1 MSTLSHTVKLLHGR
15 DADGFVE
22 GSQEQR
28 DFRRLM
34 RGQRTHG
41 DVRRI
46 EARKRYYHNRE
57 RHLICPEVVTKE
69 AQLRARRA
77 ARALGVECPDW
88 ADGWG
93 EYR

>member
-34 RGQRTHG
+34 RNRSNTNI
-41 DVRRI
+41 DARR
-46 EARKRYYHNRE
+46 RHYHNRE
-57 RHLICPEVVTKE
+57 RHLVCPEVVTKE
-69 AQLRARRA
+69 AQRRARRA
-77 ARALGVECPDW
+77 ARKLGVECPDW